1 MLVVGTI
8 DLNLIIQNF
17 YHTRIKKAFVGN
29 EKGITMATIRAYT
42 TIEQSKKLAEILSNE
57 TSDMYYWC
65 GESIRFGG
73 YKAQDKD
80 YDVPCWSLAALINIL
95 PDKVVID
102 GRRWGLK
109 KKKKRISYLGRMT
122 FDGQLHIS
130 VEGDNLLDACV
141 KMILHLKGR
150 NLI

>member
-1 MLVVGTI
+1 MKQL
-8 DLNLIIQNF
+8 
-17 YHTRIKKAFVGN
+17 K
-29 EKGITMATIRAYT
+29 AYT
-42 TIEQSKKLAEILSNE
+42 DINQSKKLAEILSNK

-65 GESIRFGG
+65 GEDIRFGG

-95 PDKVVID
+95 PDRVVID
-102 GRRWGLK
+102 GHRWGLSLG
-109 KKKKRISYLGRMT
+109 KKRISYMGHMT

-141 KMILHLKGR
+141 KMILHLKER
-150 NLI
+150 SLI